1 MSYLPQDPASERI
14 DIRDLPPLPPDVVP
28 RLAEGGPVLPPRSV
42 LFIPP
47 ELAGTRALR
56 EIRAMAEAA
65 AVLERLDDDARVL
78 VATWLFNRYAAAR
91 LESRDGQG

>member
-1 MSYLPQDPASERI
+1 MTYQQDPGSERI
-14 DIRDLPPLPPDVVP
+14 DIRDLAPLP
-28 RLAEGGPVLPPRSV
+28 LNEGGPVLPPRPV

-78 VATWLFNRYAAAR
+78 VATWLFDRYAAPR
-91 LESRDGQG
+91 LESRDDQG